1 MELKPGYKQTEV
13 GVIPEDWEVASVGEK
28 GQVLAGKA
36 LAVNAPGKQRP
47 YLRTKNVFDG
57 RIDVEDVLSMPMTDE
72 QFSQFQ
78 LRHGDVLLNEG
89 QSLDLVG
96 RCSVYKE
103 EYPEPCAIQN
113 ALLRFR
119 ANTGT
124 SATFATHLF
133 RHCQQTG
140 VFAKIALQT
149 TSVAHLGS
157 SRFANLKL
165 AWPTENE
172 QRLIAEAL
180 DELDALLGSLKAAIT
195 KKTALKQAAMQEL
208 LTGKRRLPGFE
219 GEWEVMRLGSE
230 IRDLQAGV
238 SVTSTTDNDQ
248 TNTDHYVLKTSAV
261 VQGRF
266 IPSEKKEINP
276 GEVKRA
282 KTSIRKGD
290 LIISRM
296 NTLALVGECGYSDS
310 DHPNLY
316 LPDRLWRAAYRDP
329 SAISSHWLSYA
340 LSMQQNRIRIKEL
353 ATGTSGSMKNISK
366 RALLNLEIKWPS
378 LEEQTAIAEILSA
391 MDADIDAIGEHLLKA
406 QGIKQGMMQQLLTG
420 KIRLK

>member
-13 GVIPEDWEVASVGEK
+13 GVVPEDWDVSSVGEK
-28 GQVLAGKA
+28 GQVIAGKA

-57 RIDVEDVLSMPMTDE
+57 NIDIEDVLSMPMTDE
-72 QFSQFQ
+72 QFAQFQ
-78 LRHGDVLLNEG
+78 LRNGDVLLNEG
-89 QSLDLVG
+89 QSLELVG

-124 SATFATHLF
+124 SASFASHLF

-172 QRLIAEAL
+172 QRLIAAAL
-180 DELDALLGSLKAAIT
+180 DELDAMLKSLETAIT
-195 KKTALKQAAMQEL
+195 KKTNLKQAAMQEL

-219 GEWEVMRLGSE
+219 GEWEAKRLG
-230 IRDLQAGV
+230 D
-238 SVTSTTDNDQ
+238 
-248 TNTDHYVLKTSAV
+248 SA
-261 VQGRF
+261 
-266 IPSEKKEINP
+266 
-276 GEVKRA
+276 
-282 KTSIRKGD
+282 
-290 LIISRM
+290 
-296 NTLALVGECGYSDS
+296 
-310 DHPNLY
+310 
-316 LPDRLWRAAYRDP
+316 
-329 SAISSHWLSYA
+329 
-340 LSMQQNRIRIKEL
+340 
-353 ATGTSGSMKNISK
+353 
-366 RALLNLEIKWPS
+366 
-378 LEEQTAIAEILSA
+378 
-391 MDADIDAIGEHLLKA
+391 LLKA
-406 QGIKQGMMQQLLTG
+406 RIGWQGLTTAEYLSSGNYFLVTGTEFESGYIAWNKCHFVDEERYKQDKYIQLRPRDILVTKDGTIGKVALVTGLPGPATLNSGIFVIRPIDNAFNTEFFYYLLCSQVFSEFLGQLAAGSTINHLYQKDFVSFSYWTPPTIEEQAAIANILNCIDSELIALKIRLNKTRAIKQGMMQQLLTG
-420 KIRLK
+420 KIRLR